1 MQKQTLG
8 NFNAKLNQRNKGYN
22 NAKTN
27 NKNNKNKTI
36 INPMTNQMTMVENQ
50 NMMNMNINK
59 VVKDNKSKKITKK
72 IQKRDN
78 GLKRP

>member
-36 INPMTNQMTMVENQ
+36 INPMINQMMIIENQ

-78 GLKRP
+78 GLKRH

>member
-1 MQKQTLG
+1 MQKQTLW
-8 NFNAKLNQRNKGYN
+8 NFNAKLNQSDKGNN
-22 NAKTN
+22 NAKAN
-27 NKNNKNKTI
+27 NNNNKNKTI
-36 INPMTNQMTMVENQ
+36 INPMINQMMIVENK

>member
-1 MQKQTLG
+1 MQKQTLW
-8 NFNAKLNQRNKGYN
+8 NFNSKLNQRNKGNN
-22 NAKTN
+22 NAKVNNNN
-27 NKNNKNKTI
+27 NKNTTI
-36 INPMTNQMTMVENQ
+36 INHMINQMMIVENQ

>member
-8 NFNAKLNQRNKGYN
+8 NFNAKLNRRNKGNN
-22 NAKTN
+22 NAKANNNN
-27 NKNNKNKTI
+27 NKNTTI
-36 INPMTNQMTMVENQ
+36 INHMINQMMIVENQ

-59 VVKDNKSKKITKK
+59 VLKDNKSKKSIKN

>member
-1 MQKQTLG
+1 M
-8 NFNAKLNQRNKGYN
+8 
-22 NAKTN
+22 
-27 NKNNKNKTI
+27 I
-36 INPMTNQMTMVENQ
+36 NQMMIIENQ
-50 NMMNMNINK
+50 NMMDMNINK

>member
-8 NFNAKLNQRNKGYN
+8 NFNAKLNRRNKGNN
-22 NAKTN
+22 NAKAN
-27 NKNNKNKTI
+27 NNNNKNKTK
-36 INPMTNQMTMVENQ
+36 INHMINQMMIVKNQ

-72 IQKRDN
+72 SKER
-78 GLKRP
+78 

>member
-1 MQKQTLG
+1 MI
-8 NFNAKLNQRNKGYN
+8 NQMMIV
-22 NAKTN
+22 A
-27 NKNNKNKTI
+27 NKN
-36 INPMTNQMTMVENQ
+36 
-50 NMMNMNINK
+50 MMDININK

>member
-36 INPMTNQMTMVENQ
+36 INHMINQMMIVENQ

-72 IQKRDN
+72 SKER
-78 GLKRP
+78 